1 MLNHIVELLY
11 QKGYRSVDEKRGMVL
26 IREAEQMV
34 YIVMLGRYQNL
45 AQIDVYKQARRQI
58 EFMTASRYR
67 KPVRTLCLML
77 TKTGMFDEEI
87 LKLVEELSGV
97 WLVAED
103 TGRVYVFENQSEEF
117 DGLYGYLEQ
126 KIPENPGKSILFT
139 FTPVNMA
146 VVVLNIIYFLAV
158 ILLNKRYDAVYDSD
172 IMLKM
177 GALSY
182 KTFVNG
188 AWCQIVTSLFMHFGF
203 SHLFNNM
210 LLLVYAGCELEKRI
224 GSFSYLI
231 LYLVSGILGN
241 AASLWYY
248 NHIGEAAVSAGASG
262 AIFGVVGALIIV
274 LIANRT
280 QTDNL
285 TPGRLLFLAA
295 FTIYNGITTMGVD
308 NAAHIGGFISGI
320 IGGFLLSKILQY
332 GKLK

>member
-11 QKGYRSVDEKRGMVL
+11 QKGYRFLNEKRETVL

-34 YIVMLGRYQNL
+34 YVVMLVKYQNL
-45 AQIDVYKQARRQI
+45 AQADVYKQVRRQI
-58 EFMTASRYR
+58 EFEAASRYR
-67 KPVRTLCLML
+67 KPVCTLCLML
-77 TKTGMFDEEI
+77 TLTGMFDEKV
-87 LKLVEELSGV
+87 LQLVEELSGV
-97 WLVAED
+97 WLIAED

-126 KIPENPGKSILFT
+126 KIPENPGKDTLFT
-139 FTPVNMA
+139 VTPVNA
-146 VVVLNIIYFLAV
+146 VVVVLNIIYFFAV
-158 ILLNKRYDAVYDSD
+158 ILINKRYDAVYDSD

-182 KTFVNG
+182 ETFMHG
-188 AWCQIVTSLFMHFGF
+188 AWYQIVTSMFMHFGL

-224 GSFSYLI
+224 GSFAYLI
-231 LYLVSGILGN
+231 LYLVSGIFGN

-248 NHIGEAAVSAGASG
+248 NYIGDAAVSAGASG
-262 AIFGVVGALIIV
+262 AIFGVVGALIVV

-285 TPGRLLFLAA
+285 TPGRLLLLAV

>member
-11 QKGYRSVDEKRGMVL
+11 QKGYRSIDGKRGMVL
-26 IREAEQMV
+26 IRETVQIV
-34 YIVMLGRYQNL
+34 YIVMLGRYQNPT
-45 AQIDVYKQARRQI
+45 QIDVYKQARRKI

-77 TKTGMFDEEI
+77 TENGMFDEEV
-87 LKLVEELSGV
+87 LQFVEEMSEV

-117 DGLYGYLEQ
+117 DGLYDYLEQ
-126 KIPENPGKSILFT
+126 KLPDLPGKSRLFIL
-139 FTPVNMA
+139 TPANTIIVM
-146 VVVLNIIYFLAV
+146 LNVIYFLAV
-158 ILLNKRYDAVYDSD
+158 ILLNKRYDAVYDSG

-182 KTFVNG
+182 ETFMNG
-188 AWCQIVTSLFMHFGF
+188 AWYQLVTALFMHFGL

-210 LLLVYAGCELEKRI
+210 LLLAYAGCELEKRI
-224 GSFSYLI
+224 GSISYLI

-241 AASLWYY
+241 VVSLWYY
-248 NHIGEAAVSAGASG
+248 NDIGEAAVSAGASG

-285 TPGRLLFLAA
+285 TPGRLLLLAV
-295 FTIYNGITTMGVD
+295 FTIYNGIATMGVD

>member
-1 MLNHIVELLY
+1 MLNHIVELLC
-11 QKGYRSVDEKRGMVL
+11 QKGYHFIDEKRGMVL

-34 YIVMLGRYQNL
+34 YIVMLERYQNL
-45 AQIDVYKQARRQI
+45 PQTDSYKQARRQI
-58 EFMTASRYR
+58 EFVTASRYR
-67 KPVRTLCLML
+67 KPVCTLCLML
-77 TKTGMFDEEI
+77 TQTGMFDEEI
-87 LKLVEELSGV
+87 LQLVEEVSGV
-97 WLVAED
+97 WLVTED

-126 KIPENPGKSILFT
+126 KIPENPGKGTLFT
-139 FTPVNMA
+139 VTPVNAA

-158 ILLNKRYDAVYDSD
+158 ILMNKRYDAVYDSD

-182 KTFVNG
+182 RTFMHG
-188 AWCQIVTSLFMHFGF
+188 AWYQIVTSMFMHFGL

-224 GSFSYLI
+224 GSIAYLI
-231 LYLVSGILGN
+231 LYLVSGIFGN

-248 NHIGEAAVSAGASG
+248 NHIGDAAVSAGASG
-262 AIFGVVGALIIV
+262 AIFGVVGALIVI

-285 TPGRLLFLAA
+285 TPGRLLLLAV